1 MNKVLGITA
10 IICAVLIV
18 IGVGIL
24 FIGKA
29 LGGTDN
35 FSFEVINNKLTSS
48 TKEMVENTVD
58 VETFD
63 SLNVDVDSAKLVIK
77 KGDANQV
84 YYKIDKKLEPTITNE
99 NGTLTV
105 SSKYPENGTFFTMNI
120 GDNEEYQ
127 NYIEIRVKDADF
139 LNLVVKSDSGSIE
152 VSDIAIEGNIESSSG
167 STKITDCAGSGIVVI
182 DSDSGST
189 TITDA
194 DFDSLKIQKDSGSIK
209 LINVN
214 AEEVSLDSSSGSQ
227 TLDSCDITK
236 FGTKRDSGSLK
247 VDGSTIDEVNAEASS
262 GSTNYNEC
270 VIGNFTSSTDS
281 GSTTLYIQGK
291 ESDYNYK
298 FDITSGSVKINDE
311 KKSNDYEKDNGA
323 DKTIDIQADS
333 GSTRIDFYE

>member
-48 TKEMVENTVD
+48 TKEMIENTVD

-63 SLNVDVDSAKLVIK
+63 SLNVDVDSAKIVIK

-99 NGTLTV
+99 NSTLTV
-105 SSKYPENGTFFTMNI
+105 TSKHPDNGTFFEMNI

-311 KKSNDYEKDNGA
+311 KKSDDYEKDNDA

>member
-48 TKEMVENTVD
+48 TKEMIENTVD

-63 SLNVDVDSAKLVIK
+63 SLNVDVDSAKIVIK

-99 NGTLTV
+99 NSTLTV
-105 SSKYPENGTFFTMNI
+105 TSKHPDNGTFFEMNI

-311 KKSNDYEKDNGA
+311 KKSNDYEKDNDA